1 MATAEKLPE
10 QNNGRDGS
18 DILSRPDAAA
28 LESSTAAATV
38 VTLASVPSTTS
49 AATLTPIAPSTSADT
64 GATSTPATP
73 ATLMT
78 PAPPSTSAAADVPPA
93 PRIPAASV
101 TSTTATVPP
110 PTEVPA
116 ALVADVE
123 TSVQISDYYFMRN
136 LNRLRELRSFLIQEA
151 VGRPDVRLEFGSL
164 NQLRYATTS
173 RGREPT
179 KDEWTQVERLTQ
191 SLFQLLTPPLRRRFL
206 LGEIPMW
213 IGWLTAALA
222 LLAVA
227 TLVAAVVV
235 QNARQDFNA
244 IATTMPFYL
253 VWLMSLGAIGSVA
266 FIGMNALSVQQDV
279 TFDLSNRRLLMLR
292 IILGSLFG
300 LVLTL
305 PFGYDA
311 FKDFIA
317 AVISNKPVDPKSG
330 SGSISTPAMLL
341 LLPFVFGFSTSV
353 VIMVLNR
360 FVDGL
365 QAFFGKPTNADART
379 EAQTSP
385 SEPVPALPAPAPPAI
400 GPVK

>member
-1 MATAEKLPE
+1 MATVENLPE
-10 QNNGRDGS
+10 QNNGRDS
-18 DILSRPDAAA
+18 SSNTAAV
-28 LESSTAAATV
+28 ESSAVAGATV
-38 VTLASVPSTTS
+38 VTLASNPSPS
-49 AATLTPIAPSTSADT
+49 AAKTPSASSLSGEADATL
-64 GATSTPATP
+64 TPATP
-73 ATLMT
+73 ATSMT
-78 PAPPSTSAAADVPPA
+78 PLPSTSAAVGIVDGEM
-93 PRIPAASV
+93 
-101 TSTTATVPP
+101 T
-110 PTEVPA
+110 
-116 ALVADVE
+116 
-123 TSVQISDYYFMRN
+123 VQISDYYFMRD
-136 LNRLRELRSFLIQEA
+136 LKRLRELRSFLIQEA

-164 NQLRYATTS
+164 NQLRSATTS

-191 SLFQLLTPPLRRRFL
+191 SLFELLTPPLRRRFL
-206 LGEIPMW
+206 LGEIPTW
-213 IGWLTAALA
+213 IGWVTAALA
-222 LLAVA
+222 LLAVV

-253 VWLMSLGAIGSVA
+253 VWLVSLGAIGSVA

-305 PFGYDA
+305 PFGYEA

-317 AVISNKPVDPKSG
+317 AVVSNKPIDPK

-365 QAFFGKPTNADART
+365 QAFFGKPTNADA
-379 EAQTSP
+379 QTSL
-385 SEPVPALPAPAPPAI
+385 AKPAPAPPGI